1 MIDILR
7 PENRTNPKTPS
18 VDLYSGNKNFI
29 FFKSILTMVIEYFE
43 VLNNAYPYLN
53 DFIEIY
59 EALYK
64 CGLNKVALNVQ
75 HVH

>member
-1 MIDILR
+1 
-7 PENRTNPKTPS
+7 
-18 VDLYSGNKNFI
+18 
-29 FFKSILTMVIEYFE
+29 MVIEYFG
-43 VLNNAYPYLN
+43 VLNDVYPYLN